1 MDAWAGDLIQQLKDA
16 GEYDNTIIIYWSD
29 HGVGLPRAKR
39 WLYDSGTHI
48 PLIIRVP
55 AKFQKS
61 LDISSLATD
70 NQLIVRCRFC
80 THSSQHCGH

>member
-29 HGVGLPRAKR
+29 NGVGSHGPNVG
-39 WLYDSGTHI
+39 SMTPGTHI

-70 NQLIVRCRFC
+70 NQLIVARRFC